1 MQASG
6 TSDTLR
12 ELGAEFGV
20 DVAVMDLLGEP
31 SNEEGTV
38 SSSEV
43 RAYSLATWRRDACA
57 FASAPARDDGHC
69 RCEGRL
75 RMAALTW

>member
-1 MQASG
+1 MTGPAFCELQSSINVCLGKILYSPQLGWNMQASG

-20 DVAVMDLLGEP
+20 DVAVMDLLGDT

-43 RAYSLATWRRDACA
+43 RAYFVAT
-57 FASAPARDDGHC
+57 
-69 RCEGRL
+69 L
-75 RMAALTW
+75 Q